1 MGMPSLSPRGKR
13 DGEERQGTAWRA
25 AAPAV
30 ELRGIDKRFGA
41 VHANR
46 DVSLAV
52 APGTIHGIVG
62 ENGAGKST
70 LMSVLYG
77 FYRADRGEIRIGGRT
92 VEIAGSED
100 AIAAGIGMVHQ
111 HFMLVDTF
119 TVVENV
125 ILGAEGGEL
134 LASGTARARG
144 ELERL
149 AREYALEVPP
159 DARVGDLPV
168 GLQQRVEIL
177 KALYRGADILILD
190 EPTGTLTPQEA
201 DHLFRIL
208 RRLRAQGTTV
218 ILITHK
224 LREIMAVT
232 DRVSVMRGGR
242 MVAHLETAA
251 TTIAELAELMVGRR
265 VLLQV
270 EKGPARP
277 GRELLAVE
285 RLSVRDERG
294 VSRVRDV
301 SFTVRAGEIVGIA
314 GVTGNGQGEL
324 LEALA
329 GLRPAAGGRVLLGG
343 EPVDSGGPRRRR
355 RGLAHVPE
363 DRRRM
368 GLVLPFEARESAILG
383 YHDDARY
390 RRAALLAP
398 LIDWDAVSRDTEAK
412 MTSFDVRPAAP
423 RQVTAA
429 FSGGNQQKLVLARE
443 IERDPLV
450 LLVGQ
455 PTRGV
460 DIGAIEFIHRRLVA
474 MRDAGKAIVLVS
486 SELDEILGLSD
497 RILVMFGGAVAGE
510 LPAERATEQALG
522 LLMAG
527 AGSGAASEVRRAS

>member
-1 MGMPSLSPRGKR
+1 MPT
-13 DGEERQGTAWRA
+13 GEERHGRA
-25 AAPAV
+25 PAPDAPAV

-46 DVSLAV
+46 DVSLSV

-70 LMSVLYG
+70 LMSILYG
-77 FYRADRGEIRIGGRT
+77 FYRADAGEIRIGGT
-92 VEIAGSED
+92 PVVIGSSED

-125 ILGAEGGEL
+125 ILGAEGGAL
-134 LASGTARARG
+134 LAVGKGRVRR

-159 DARVGDLPV
+159 DALAGDLPV

-177 KALYRGADILILD
+177 KALYRGAEILILD

-208 RRLRAQGTTV
+208 RRLTAQGKTV

-224 LREIMAVT
+224 LREIMTVT
-232 DRVSVMRGGR
+232 DRVSVMRAGR
-242 MVAHLETAA
+242 MVAHRETAG
-251 TTIAELAELMVGRR
+251 TTVAELAELMVGRR
-265 VLLQV
+265 VSLQV
-270 EKGPARP
+270 EKSAGRP
-277 GRELLAVE
+277 GRDLMAVE
-285 RLSVRDERG
+285 RLEVRDDRG
-294 VSRVRDV
+294 VERVRGV

-314 GVTGNGQGEL
+314 GVAGNGQSEL

-329 GLRPAAGGRVLLGG
+329 GLRPAVGGRILIAG
-343 EPVDSGGPRRRR
+343 EPVSTGGLQRRRL
-355 RGLAHVPE
+355 GLAHVPE

-368 GLVLPFEARESAILG
+368 GLVMSFEARESALLG
-383 YHDDARY
+383 YHDDPGFGHGT
-390 RRAALLAP
+390 LL
-398 LIDWDAVSRDTEAK
+398 DWEAVSRDTEAK
-412 MTSFDVRPAAP
+412 MRSFDVRPADP
-423 RQVTAA
+423 RQITAA

-443 IERDPLV
+443 MERAPLV

-460 DIGAIEFIHRRLVA
+460 DIGAIEFIHRRLAA
-474 MRDAGKAIVLVS
+474 MRDAGKAVLLVS
-486 SELDEILGLSD
+486 SELDEIMGLSD

-510 LPAERATEQALG
+510 FPADRATERELG

-527 AGSGAASEVRRAS
+527 AGAGAANGVRGAS